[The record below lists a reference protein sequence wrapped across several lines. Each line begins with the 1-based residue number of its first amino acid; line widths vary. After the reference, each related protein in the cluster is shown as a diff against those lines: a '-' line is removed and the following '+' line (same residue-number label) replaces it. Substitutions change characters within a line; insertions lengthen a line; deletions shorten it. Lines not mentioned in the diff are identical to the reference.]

1 MAFDFAA
8 LKGQVRQIVH
18 NTMGVRAE
26 YTHFDSNGA
35 VELRIR
41 WHNKI
46 ARTGELLDL
55 GYAEVIEGVN
65 RVILNIPELNQ
76 KSVIVQRGGQLKL
89 LDPQFNGAVLILDA
103 KEPQVGPIEEIW
115 LIRHDI

>member
-18 NTMGVRAE
+18 DTMSVRAE
-26 YTHFDSNGA
+26 YTHPDLVGE

-46 ARTGELLDL
+46 ARTGELLEL

-65 RVILNIPELNQ
+65 RVIFNIPELNK
-76 KSVIVQRGGQLKL
+76 KSVVVRRGGRLRL
-89 LDPQFNGAVLILDA
+89 LDPQYAGAVLILDSM
-103 KEPQVGPIEEIW
+103 EPRVGPTEEIW
-115 LIRHDI
+115 LIGHDT